1 MGPRPTVR
9 AAVVAAVALAL
20 SLAHTAAADPRPFTF
35 VYDTY
40 PEGKGNFE
48 YEQYVTWSGHTS
60 EDSDFNHVEFRHEFE
75 MGVTDNF
82 DLSFYV
88 PTWFYEHDGSGG
100 RTRFDTVGVEGIVYL
115 SNPVTDAVGLGLY
128 QEIDVGEH
136 ELEFETKLLVHKD
149 VGNWTFA
156 YNLILETELEG
167 VFRSSSSS
175 DGGAGG
181 GGADGAEPK
190 GGSET
195 EGVLGHSFGASYNVG
210 AGGWR
215 VGAEAQIES
224 VYANW
229 SRYEDTTVYAGPVIS
244 WSNGKNFYVTVT
256 PAFQLTDV
264 ADEGDFKLRMIAGFE
279 F

>member
-1 MGPRPTVR
+1 MGSVSRSR
-9 AAVVAAVALAL
+9 SLLLAAVVAAVALA
-20 SLAHTAAADPRPFTF
+20 STLARIAAADPRPFTF

-40 PEGKGNFE
+40 PEGKGNIE
-48 YEQYVTWSGHTS
+48 YEQYVTWDTHTR
-60 EDSDFNHVEFRHEFE
+60 EDSDFNHVEFRHEIE
-75 MGVTDNF
+75 WGVTDNF

-88 PTWFYEHDGSGG
+88 PTWFYEHDSSGS

-136 ELEFETKLLVHKD
+136 EMEFETKLLVHKD
-149 VGNWTFA
+149 IGNWTLA
-156 YNLILETELEG
+156 YNLIFETEIEG
-167 VFRSSSSS
+167 VFTSSSSAS
-175 DGGAGG
+175 AGG
-181 GGADGAEPK
+181 GEGGEPE
-190 GGSET
+190 GGTET
-195 EGVLGHSFGASYNVG
+195 EGVLGHSFGVSYNFG

-215 VGAEAQIES
+215 VGAEAQVES